1 SRVIMP
7 RGHQSKLRTRG
18 KRRQAQGDT
27 HSVQGAQPSQS
38 SHAAP
43 TTQGSQRAPSTST
56 GAIAASGRRAP
67 SGAEGQDEGG
77 PSSSSARARNE
88 RSQRVRLTSRVI
100 MLSQFLMYK
109 YEMQRQ
115 ITKREMLKFINK
127 RYKEHFPEILRR
139 TSEYLELVF
148 GLDVKKV
155 DSKVKNYALVSK
167 LDLPNNGRVRAGRG
181 LPKTGLLM
189 TLLGVILLKGNCAT
203 EKEIWEFLNMMR
215 VFAGRKHLIYGEPR
229 KLITKDLVK
238 LKYLEYRPV
247 PNSDPPRYEFL
258 WGPRAHAETSKIK
271 ILEFLA
277 KVNDIVP
284 SALSCLYEEAV
295 RREKGQHRKDF
306 SHAKYWI
313 RVHSQSNKNIKINEM
328 DEQFL
333 LYKYKMKQPIT
344 KADMLKIVKQKYK
357 DQFPEILKRA
367 AERIEIVFA
376 ADVKEVDPITQSYA
390 LVSKMDLPN
399 DGRVCGRKGLPKT
412 GLLMTL
418 LGVIFL
424 KGNRATEEEIWEFL
438 KTMRVFAGKKHF
450 IYGEP
455 RKLITK
461 DLVKLKYLEYRQVP
475 NSDPPSYEFL
485 WGPRAHAET
494 TKMKVLEFLAKIND
508 TDPSAF
514 ASRYEEALRDEEERA
529 QAIDAARAGS
539 SAT

>member
-1 SRVIMP
+1 MP
-7 RGHQSKLRTRG
+7 HDHNGDVQVFENLSK
-18 KRRQAQGDT
+18 AQGE
-27 HSVQGAQPSQS
+27 
-38 SHAAP
+38 
-43 TTQGSQRAPSTST
+43 TQVLKGPQATL
-56 GAIAASGRRAP
+56 
-67 SGAEGQDEGG
+67 AEEGEP
-77 PSSSSARARNE
+77 PSSSSLSFGGAPLRTQSLSAAGSISTPQEPQRALSTTTATSGT
-88 RSQRVRLTSRVI
+88 RSDEGANSQNAEGPSTSQAPA
-100 MLSQFLMYK
+100 S
-109 YEMQRQ
+109 
-115 ITKREMLKFINK
+115 TKRSCRDPLTK
-127 RYKEHFPEILRR
+127 
-139 TSEYLELVF
+139 
-148 GLDVKKV
+148 
-155 DSKVKNYALVSK
+155 
-167 LDLPNNGRVRAGRG
+167 RAG
-181 LPKTGLLM
+181 LL
-189 TLLGVILLKGNCAT
+189 
-203 EKEIWEFLNMMR
+203 
-215 VFAGRKHLIYGEPR
+215 
-229 KLITKDLVK
+229 
-238 LKYLEYRPV
+238 
-247 PNSDPPRYEFL
+247 
-258 WGPRAHAETSKIK
+258 
-271 ILEFLA
+271 
-277 KVNDIVP
+277 
-284 SALSCLYEEAV
+284 
-295 RREKGQHRKDF
+295 
-306 SHAKYWI
+306 
-313 RVHSQSNKNIKINEM
+313 
-328 DEQFL
+328 EQFL

-539 SAT
+539 SAMASAYSRASAATANTPSEI